1 MSKKFRMFSGPNG
14 SGKSTLI
21 QEVKKNYNVGFF
33 INADEIEVKVNKF
46 KFLDISEFTN
56 KSINQNNWN
65 SFLASLNTNDIRI
78 KEEFPEIIISDKFL
92 ICKKGINSYQAAIM
106 AEFFRNIL
114 LENEKTFSFET
125 VMSHPSKVDFLKKAK
140 QAGFSTYLYFI
151 CTQDPKINIQRII
164 NRVVKGGHD
173 VDQQKTVQR
182 YYRSLELL
190 YDAFMI
196 SDRAFV
202 IDSSNRNRDV
212 IVEKNKNIIT
222 IHNQNIPEWIAK
234 YLLNKLDY

>member
-1 MSKKFRMFSGPNG
+1 MFSGPNG